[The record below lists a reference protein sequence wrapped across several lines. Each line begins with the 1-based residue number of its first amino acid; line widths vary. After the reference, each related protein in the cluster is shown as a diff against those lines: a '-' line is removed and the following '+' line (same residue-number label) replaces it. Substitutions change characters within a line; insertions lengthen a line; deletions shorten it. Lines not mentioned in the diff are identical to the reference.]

1 MPNVT
6 VLVPIYGM
14 TDELSSLV
22 SVLIEAVP
30 SPHKIVLLDDS
41 SNDSNLDSYLERL
54 MAQSISNLLFLR
66 NDENL
71 GYVGSVNRAIGEFQ
85 SDDLLV
91 INSDV
96 LVDHSFFVRLHK
108 IATEDNTIATVS
120 TWTNNGT
127 YLSLNFDMDV
137 SNQKALS
144 KINSRLCL
152 GDRFSPTIPV
162 AVGHVIYLRRSALNL
177 LKGFSTEFG
186 LGYGEEVDFSLR
198 ATQKGLRNVLARDVF
213 VYHKGSESSVR
224 NSMFIHKSRNDE
236 LILKEYPFYLEYVA
250 SANKRIEE
258 LKYEARGLVEN
269 IQLAID
275 GSCFSYASSGT
286 SQITMAILEEICQ
299 YPEFRVTVVVERR
312 ISEDSLMSLMNHR
325 EISIMFFDQRSER
338 KFDLFWRPYQI
349 WEKDKLEWIL
359 ANSREFVLGVQDF
372 IAYDNI
378 FYHEDFAGWES
389 YRKTL
394 RKAMESAS
402 AVTYISEYVWKRA
415 SELAVMNPYHNLIIP
430 NGTNHL
436 RNTGRRERFS
446 SQQIKVILV
455 GHDFEHKNY
464 EYCLELLERVHE
476 TGIKLELVH
485 IGKPSNF
492 LEKCIANNRYSY
504 QITEYGEVSEEM
516 KIEIMNE
523 VDYGLYMSS
532 VEGFGL
538 IPFELGE
545 FDVPTLFTSQGG
557 LGEFLGDV
565 WNVETSWSLE
575 SDLERFLSLL
585 DSQHAT
591 RVLSKIKRTSSTL
604 TWQQNVYLHVR
615 LLKQIFSRRSI
626 KFDTSL
632 SAGYSLESN
641 NRKKL
646 LQGRAII
653 WRAYARLI
661 HKFFPIGTKRRGIA
675 VKIKRFLLNNL
686 QG

>member
-1 MPNVT
+1 
-6 VLVPIYGM
+6 M
-14 TDELSSLV
+14 TDELPSLI

-41 SNDSNLDSYLERL
+41 SNDSDLDSYLERL
-54 MAQSISNLLFLR
+54 RAQSISNLFFLR
-66 NDENL
+66 NHENL
-71 GYVGSVNRAIGEFQ
+71 GYVGSVNRAIREFQ
-85 SDDLLV
+85 FDDLLV

-96 LVDHSFFVRLHK
+96 LVDPSFFVRLHK
-108 IATEDNTIATVS
+108 IASEDNTIATIS

-137 SNQKALS
+137 RNPKSLS

-177 LKGFSTEFG
+177 LKGFSPEFG

-213 VYHKGSESSVR
+213 VYHKGSESSDR
-224 NSMFIHKSRNDE
+224 NSMFSHKSRNDE
-236 LILKEYPFYLEYVA
+236 IILKKYPFYLEYVA
-250 SANKRIEE
+250 SSNKRIEE

-275 GSCFSYASSGT
+275 GSCFSYAASGT

-299 YPEFRVTVVVERR
+299 YPEFKVTVVVERK
-312 ISEDSLMSLMNHR
+312 ISDDSLFDLMNQR
-325 EISIMFFDQRSER
+325 EISIKFFDQSFENS
-338 KFDLFWRPYQI
+338 FDFFWRPYQI

-415 SELAVMNPYHNLIIP
+415 SELGVLNPYHNVIIP

-436 RNTGRRERFS
+436 LNIGRRERLNS
-446 SQQIKVILV
+446 DQIKVILI

-464 EYCLELLERVHE
+464 EYCLELLEKVHE
-476 TGIKLELVH
+476 TGIKLELIH
-485 IGKPSNF
+485 IGKPSKC
-492 LEKCIANNRYSY
+492 LERCVANHRYSY
-504 QITEYGEVSEEM
+504 QITEYGEVSEEK
-516 KIEIMNE
+516 KIEILNE
-523 VDYGLYMSS
+523 VDIGLYMSS

-557 LGEFLGDV
+557 LGEFLGNV
-565 WNVETSWSLE
+565 WNIESSWSIE

-585 DSQHAT
+585 DSEHAT
-591 RVLSKIKRTSSTL
+591 RVLLAIKRSSSTL
-604 TWQQNVYLHVR
+604 TWQHNVYLHVC

-626 KFDTSL
+626 KFDSSL
-632 SAGYSLESN
+632 SAKYCLEAHN
-641 NRKKL
+641 QEEVLRR
-646 LQGRAII
+646 RAIF
-653 WRAYARLI
+653 WRKYARLI
-661 HKFFPIGTKRRGIA
+661 HKVFPIGTKRRGIA
-675 VKIKRFLLNNL
+675 VRIKKFLLTNL
-686 QG
+686 QE